1 MSGSRD
7 LEALSDDEALFE
19 ELEREEDNDLAAM
32 REKRIREIQSE
43 LNRRHGLADNDH
55 GNYSEIFKEKEFMDI
70 TTKEKY
76 VVGHFYHKDFRR
88 CKIMDEHLEK
98 LAKKYYD
105 TRFLKI
111 EVQNCPF
118 LVEKLMVKVLPCV
131 IAWTKGYA
139 QTKIVGFDDLGNTD
153 SFSTAS
159 LELKLIHAGVI
170 RKKEEKAQDT
180 KKSIFQTA
188 TADSDYDSD
197 N

>member
-1 MSGSRD
+1 
-7 LEALSDDEALFE
+7 
-19 ELEREEDNDLAAM
+19 
-32 REKRIREIQSE
+32 
-43 LNRRHGLADNDH
+43 
-55 GNYSEIFKEKEFMDI
+55 MDI

-131 IAWTKGYA
+131 IAWTNGFA
-139 QTKIVGFDDLGNTD
+139 QTK
-153 SFSTAS
+153 
-159 LELKLIHAGVI
+159 
-170 RKKEEKAQDT
+170 
-180 KKSIFQTA
+180 
-188 TADSDYDSD
+188 
-197 N
+197 